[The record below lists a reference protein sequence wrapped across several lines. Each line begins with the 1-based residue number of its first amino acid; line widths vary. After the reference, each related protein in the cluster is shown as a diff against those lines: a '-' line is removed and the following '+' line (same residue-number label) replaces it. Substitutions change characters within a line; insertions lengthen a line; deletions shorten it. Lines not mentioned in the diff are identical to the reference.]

1 MEEIVIKEAKA
12 QYLKSAINMLEGY
25 LILTNKRILYSGT
38 QARVRFNHGAVGNML
53 RDQME
58 SAMGYDQ
65 QEEEHIFNIPLSDV
79 QGELKRFGLS
89 KRLVLK
95 DNQNNEFK
103 LMLYVGKAER
113 NEWPDA
119 INNAKKELL

>member
-1 MEEIVIKEAKA
+1 
-12 QYLKSAINMLEGY
+12 MLEGY

-65 QEEEHIFNIPLSDV
+65 QEEEHIFNIPLADV
-79 QGELKRFGLS
+79 HGELKRFGLS

-95 DNQNNEFK
+95 DNLNNEFK

-119 INNAKKELL
+119 INNAKNELL

>member
-65 QEEEHIFNIPLSDV
+65 QEEEHIFNIPLADV

>member
-65 QEEEHIFNIPLSDV
+65 QEEEHIFNIPLADV

-119 INNAKKELL
+119 INNAKNEVL

>member
-65 QEEEHIFNIPLSDV
+65 QEEEHIFNIPLADV
-79 QGELKRFGLS
+79 HGELKRFGLS

-95 DNQNNEFK
+95 DNLNNEFK